1 MVLEIIYPKT
11 NQLSLI
17 SLFRKKI
24 SDGAIMNSV
33 SIPKKKY
40 KSIVTSPFI
49 KIEIILDTSTVVQII
64 DNKSR

>member
-1 MVLEIIYPKT
+1 MVSEIIYPKT
-11 NQLSLI
+11 NQFILI

-24 SDGAIMNSV
+24 SDGAIKNSV

-49 KIEIILDTSTVVQII
+49 NKEIILETSTVVQRIV
-64 DNKSR
+64 KKLR

>member
-1 MVLEIIYPKT
+1 
-11 NQLSLI
+11 
-17 SLFRKKI
+17 
-24 SDGAIMNSV
+24 MNSV

>member
-24 SDGAIMNSV
+24 SDGAIRNSV

-40 KSIVTSPFI
+40 KSIVRSPFI
-49 KIEIILDTSTVVQII
+49 KIEIILDTSTVVQKI

>member
-1 MVLEIIYPKT
+1 MVSEIIYPKT
-11 NQLSLI
+11 NQFILI

-24 SDGAIMNSV
+24 SDGAIRNSV

-40 KSIVTSPFI
+40 KSIVISPFI